1 MNIVQS
7 GTMFMIYDDSVKTYD
22 KLPVGAYEVGCGKMT
37 GFFLKTRNDFKV
49 TEKVYG
55 NHSEK
60 VDKVLKSFQLA
71 DRNFGLILS
80 GQKGIG
86 KSMFM
91 RVLAERAGNLGYPV
105 IVVNGYIPG
114 IDSFLGSI
122 EQEVIVLFDEFEK
135 TFRQDDDHHEP
146 QEEMLSLFDGT
157 DGGKKLFIITC
168 NEVRKLNTYLLNRPG
183 RFHYHFEILPP
194 SGEEVKEY
202 MIDKL
207 DHAYWDQIDKVVSL
221 ANSIYMTYDYLRAI
235 AFELNQGYTLD
246 EALADLN
253 IARAQAEFN
262 ITVTVHGGIEYN
274 AYGESMDLY
283 SDDTKYVR
291 AYNYTEAKDKG
302 MPNSIWFYLTPTK
315 VENVNGTLTYP
326 VSEVSVRDMI
336 DEDDFWDLEG
346 EERRIMI
353 EKVKKALEIKSITL
367 KKIDKNYIQRYAV

>member
-1 MNIVQS
+1 MNIVS
-7 GTMFMIYDDSVKTYD
+7 AGSRFMVYGDDVQTY
-22 KLPVGAYEVGCGKMT
+22 KELPVGAYEVHASQMT
-37 GFFLKTRNDFKV
+37 GFFLTKRNDFKV

-55 NHSEK
+55 NHAIK
-60 VDKVLKSFQLA
+60 VDKVLKSFSLS

-91 RVLAERAGNLGYPV
+91 RVLAEKANGMGYPV
-105 IVVNGYIPG
+105 IVVNSYIPG
-114 IDSFLGSI
+114 IDNFLGDI

-194 SGEEVKEY
+194 SGDEVREY

-207 DHAYWDQIDKVVSL
+207 DPTYWDQVDKVVAL

-235 AFELNQGYTLD
+235 AFELNQGYPLE

-253 IARAQAEFN
+253 IARVQAEFD
-262 ITVTVHGGIEYN
+262 ITVTMHGGIEYK

-283 SDDTKYVR
+283 SDDSRGVR
-291 AYNYTEAKDKG
+291 AYNYTAKDG
-302 MPNSIWFYLTPTK
+302 MPRSIWFQITPTK
-315 VENVNGTLTYP
+315 VENVNGVLTYP
-326 VSEVSVRDMI
+326 VSEINVRDML
-336 DEDDFWDLEG
+336 DEDDFWDYEG
-346 EERRIMI
+346 EQRQIMI
-353 EKVKKALEIKSITL
+353 DKVKKALEPKSIIL
-367 KKIDKNYIQRYAV
+367 KKIDKTYIQRYAV

>member
-7 GTMFMIYDDSVKTYD
+7 GTMFMIYDDSVKTYSE
-22 KLPVGAYEVGCGKMT
+22 LPVGAYEVCCSKMT

-55 NHSEK
+55 NHSVK

-91 RVLAERAGNLGYPV
+91 RVLAERASALGYPV
-105 IVVNGYIPG
+105 IVVNNYIPG
-114 IDSFLGSI
+114 IDNFLGSI

-194 SGEEVKEY
+194 SGDEVREY

-207 DHAYWDQIDKVVSL
+207 DPAYWEQVDKVVALS
-221 ANSIYMTYDYLRAI
+221 NSIYMTYDYLRAI
-235 AFELNQGYTLD
+235 AFELNQGYPLD

-253 IARAQAEFN
+253 ISRVTTQFD
-262 ITVTVHGGIEYN
+262 ITVAMHGSLEYR
-274 AYGESMDLY
+274 AFGVSMDLY
-283 SDDTKYVR
+283 SDEIISLR
-291 AYNYTEAKDKG
+291 AYDYAAKG
-302 MPNSIWFYLTPTK
+302 NMPRSIWFQIIPTK
-315 VENVNGTLTYP
+315 VENINGVLTYP
-326 VSEVSVRDMI
+326 VSEINTELLI
-336 DEDDFWDLEG
+336 DEDDYWNEDKNVR
-346 EERRIMI
+346 EETIARVR
-353 EKVKKALEIKSITL
+353 KALDIKSITL
-367 KKIDKNYIQRYAV
+367 TKVDKGYIQRYAV

>member
-22 KLPVGAYEVGCGKMT
+22 KLPVGAYEVGCSKMT
-37 GFFLKTRNDFKV
+37 GFFLKTRHDFKV

-55 NHSEK
+55 NHSVK
-60 VDKVLKSFQLA
+60 VDKVLKSFQAA

-80 GQKGIG
+80 GAKGIG

-91 RVLAERAGNLGYPV
+91 RVLAERAATLGYPV
-105 IVVNGYIPG
+105 VVVNSYIPG

-194 SGEEVKEY
+194 SGDEVREY

-207 DHAYWDQIDKVVSL
+207 DPAYWEQVDKVVAL

-235 AFELNQGYTLD
+235 AFELNQGYPLD

-253 IARAQAEFN
+253 IARVNAEFDII
-262 ITVTVHGGIEYN
+262 ITMHGGVEYKT
-274 AYGESMDLY
+274 YGEPMDLY
-283 SDDTKYVR
+283 SDEPRGIR
-291 AYNYTEAKDKG
+291 AYNYNAKEG
-302 MPNSIWFYLTPTK
+302 MPRSVWIRITPTK
-315 VENVNGTLTYP
+315 VENVNGVLTYP
-326 VSEVSVRDMI
+326 VSEIDVRNMI
-336 DEDDFWDLEG
+336 DEDDFWDYEG
-346 EERRIMI
+346 EERQIMI
-353 EKVKKALEIKSITL
+353 DKIKKAIEPKSITL
-367 KKIDKNYIQRYAV
+367 RKVDKTYIQRYAV

>member
-7 GTMFMIYDDSVKTYD
+7 GTMFMIYDDSVKTYE
-22 KLPVGAYEVGCGKMT
+22 KLPVGAYEVGCSKMT
-37 GFFLKTRNDFKV
+37 GFFLKTRHDFKV

-55 NHSEK
+55 NHSIK
-60 VDKVLKSFQLA
+60 VDKVLKSFQAA

-80 GQKGIG
+80 GAKGIG

-91 RVLAERAGNLGYPV
+91 RVLAERAAALGYPV

-194 SGEEVKEY
+194 S
-202 MIDKL
+202 
-207 DHAYWDQIDKVVSL
+207 
-221 ANSIYMTYDYLRAI
+221 
-235 AFELNQGYTLD
+235 
-246 EALADLN
+246 
-253 IARAQAEFN
+253 
-262 ITVTVHGGIEYN
+262 
-274 AYGESMDLY
+274 
-283 SDDTKYVR
+283 
-291 AYNYTEAKDKG
+291 
-302 MPNSIWFYLTPTK
+302 
-315 VENVNGTLTYP
+315 
-326 VSEVSVRDMI
+326 
-336 DEDDFWDLEG
+336 
-346 EERRIMI
+346 
-353 EKVKKALEIKSITL
+353 
-367 KKIDKNYIQRYAV
+367 

>member
-135 TFRQDDDHHEP
+135 TFRQDEDHHEP

-194 SGEEVKEY
+194 SGDEVKEY

-207 DHAYWDQIDKVVSL
+207 DPAYWDQIDKVVSL

-246 EALADLN
+246 EALSDLN

-291 AYNYTEAKDKG
+291 AYNYSEAKDKG
-302 MPNSIWFYLTPTK
+302 MPNSIWFYITPTK
-315 VENVNGTLTYP
+315 VENINGTLTYP
-326 VSEVSVRDMI
+326 VSEIPIRDMV

-346 EERRIMI
+346 EERKIMI

-367 KKIDKNYIQRYAV
+367 KKIDKNYVQRYAV

>member
-7 GTMFMIYDDSVKTYD
+7 GTMFMIYDDSVKTYSE
-22 KLPVGAYEVGCGKMT
+22 LPVGAYEVCCSKMT

-55 NHSEK
+55 NHSVK

-91 RVLAERAGNLGYPV
+91 RVLAERAGGLGYPV
-105 IVVNGYIPG
+105 IVVDSYIPG
-114 IDSFLGSI
+114 IDSFLSSI
-122 EQEVIVLFDEFEK
+122 EQECVVLFDEFEK

-146 QEEMLSLFDGT
+146 QEEMLSLFDGI

-168 NEVRKLNTYLLNRPG
+168 NEVRKLNSYLLNRPG

-194 SGEEVKEY
+194 TGEEVKEY

-207 DHAYWDQIDKVVSL
+207 DPAYWDQVDKVVAL

-235 AFELNQGYTLD
+235 TFELNQGYSLE
-246 EALADLN
+246 EALGDLN
-253 IARAQAEFN
+253 IARASAEFD
-262 ITVTVHGGIEYN
+262 ITITMHGGAEYK
-274 AYGESMDLY
+274 AYSESMDLY
-283 SDDTKYVR
+283 SDDTRSIR
-291 AYNYTEAKDKG
+291 AYNYMAKEG
-302 MPNSIWFYLTPTK
+302 MPRSIWFQITPTK
-315 VENVNGTLTYP
+315 VQNINGVLTYP
-326 VSEVSVRDMI
+326 VSEINVSDLL
-336 DEDDFWDLEG
+336 DEDDFWELEG
-346 EERRIMI
+346 EERRIAI
-353 EKVKKALEIKSITL
+353 EKAKAVVTPKSITL
-367 KKIDKNYIQRYAV
+367 RKVDRTYIQRYAV